1 MRTHPAT
8 VAGSRAGKGKAM
20 TASRSGGWAIAVAL
34 LLGACWFPKDRGQR
48 LEERV
53 ERVEGESAV
62 RRPSENRGA
71 AEEQVRR
78 IDAKID
84 AKMAEVQSKLN
95 ELNATAQQAGT
106 ERSARNDKL
115 AEEMSRLRAM
125 LEGHAH
131 RLDAIEKSVA
141 QLHASAAARVSE
153 RKAAAPERKAAA
165 APERKAAAAPEREA
179 AAVPEEPKKRE
190 PPEVP
195 QGKTS
200 VLALARQQEVSGE
213 KAVARDLYQE
223 YVSKFPADPRAA
235 QAHFR
240 LGELAFG
247 DRRYQEA
254 IVEYGRVAKDFPRSE
269 EAPDALLRTAE
280 AMTKLDLKDDAIA
293 VLSEIPKRY
302 PASSAAVR
310 AKQRLAELTEAKKK
324 RR

>member
-1 MRTHPAT
+1 M
-8 VAGSRAGKGKAM
+8 AGSRAGKAM
-20 TASRSGGWAIAVAL
+20 TASHSGGWAIAAVL

-71 AEEQVRR
+71 AEEQARR

-84 AKMAEVQSKLN
+84 AKMAEVQSRIN
-95 ELNATAQQAGT
+95 ELNATVQQAGT

-115 AEEMSRLRAM
+115 AEEMGRLRAM

-131 RLDAIEKSVA
+131 RLDAMEKSVA
-141 QLHASAAARVSE
+141 QLHASAGARVSE
-153 RKAAAPERKAAA
+153 RKAAAVPERKAVA
-165 APERKAAAAPEREA
+165 APEREPAAAPEREA
-179 AAVPEEPKKRE
+179 VAAPEVPKKRE
-190 PPEVP
+190 ASEVP

-200 VLALARQQEVSGE
+200 VLALARQQEASGE

-254 IVEYGRVAKDFPRSE
+254 IVEYGRVAKDFPRSD

-280 AMTKLDLKDDAIA
+280 AMTKLDLKDDAVA

-302 PASSAAVR
+302 PASSAATR
-310 AKQRLAELTEAKKK
+310 AKQRLTELTEGKRK

>member
-1 MRTHPAT
+1 
-8 VAGSRAGKGKAM
+8 M
-20 TASRSGGWAIAVAL
+20 TASRSGGWAIAAAL

-71 AEEQVRR
+71 AEEQARR
-78 IDAKID
+78 IDAKVD

-115 AEEMSRLRAM
+115 AEEMSRLRAL
-125 LEGHAH
+125 LEGHTH

-141 QLHASAAARVSE
+141 QLHASAGARVSE
-153 RKAAAPERKAAA
+153 RKAAT

-179 AAVPEEPKKRE
+179 AAAPEREAAAAPEREAAAAPEREAAAAPEAPKKRE
-190 PPEVP
+190 APEVP

-200 VLALARQQEVSGE
+200 VLALARQQEVSGQ

-235 QAHFR
+235 QAHFQ

-254 IVEYGRVAKDFPRSE
+254 IVEYGRVAKDFPRSD

-302 PASSAAVR
+302 PASSAATR